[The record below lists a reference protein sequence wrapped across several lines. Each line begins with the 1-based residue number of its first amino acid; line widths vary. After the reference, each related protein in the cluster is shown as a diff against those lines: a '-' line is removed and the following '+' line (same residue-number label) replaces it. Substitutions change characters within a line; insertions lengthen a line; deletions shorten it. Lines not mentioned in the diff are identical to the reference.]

1 MIFIETSIFTRVL
14 PNYLSDDDYRGLQSY
29 LLQKPDA
36 GDIVRGSGG
45 YGKLDGLLPEK
56 EKVVVY
62 VQYIT
67 GKSQNMRFG
76 CLLCIVNL
84 SVQQSHLIFLNK

>member
-1 MIFIETSIFTRVL
+1 MTIEVCNLTC
-14 PNYLSDDDYRGLQSY
+14 YRNLMQGILFED
-29 LLQKPDA
+29 L
-36 GDIVRGSGG
+36 VG

>member
-1 MIFIETSIFTRVL
+1 MLGILFEDL
-14 PNYLSDDDYRGLQSY
+14 EE
-29 LLQKPDA
+29 
-36 GDIVRGSGG
+36 

-76 CLLCIVNL
+76 
-84 SVQQSHLIFLNK
+84 